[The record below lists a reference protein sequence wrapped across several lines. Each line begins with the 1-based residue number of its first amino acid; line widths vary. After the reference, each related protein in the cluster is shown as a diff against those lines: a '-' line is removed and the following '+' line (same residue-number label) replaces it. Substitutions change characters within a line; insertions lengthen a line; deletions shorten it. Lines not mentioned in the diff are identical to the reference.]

1 MCLTRGYTMVYHP
14 KAGSSRENDDQ
25 PVD

>member
-14 KAGSSRENDDQ
+14 KAGSTRENDDQ